1 MSSRKHD
8 PKKYCHFHKDHC
20 HYTDEC
26 CDLKEQIKELIQQGK
41 LQKLNKRDHHPRSRA
56 DDKTHDDAKDD
67 GRYLPKQVIG
77 EIRTIAGG
85 PVSEGSYKSLKKMYY
100 SASIVSI

>member
-8 PKKYCHFHKDHC
+8 PKKYCHFHKDHY

-26 CDLKEQIKELIQQGK
+26 HDLKEQIKELIQQGK
-41 LQKLNKRDHHPRSRA
+41 LQKLIKRDHQPRSRA

-67 GRYLPKQVIG
+67 GRYLPKQVVE